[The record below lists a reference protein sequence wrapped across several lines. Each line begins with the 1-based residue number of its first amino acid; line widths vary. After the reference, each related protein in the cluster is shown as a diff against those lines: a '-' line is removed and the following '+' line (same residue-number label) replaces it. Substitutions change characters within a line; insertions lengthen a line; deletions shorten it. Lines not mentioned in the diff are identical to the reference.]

1 MTPIFEHDDGAMDA
15 IMYLAYLKDLASA
28 VPALT
33 GPEPMLSPEDRR
45 ALDALG
51 PDLVARIV
59 SGDVRPRPRSDPASD
74 FIAPACQI
82 AGAMNRGGQD
92 GELTDAAREE
102 MERKIKEIE
111 EGDQKPGAAP

>member
-1 MTPIFEHDDGAMDA
+1 MTPIFDHDDGAVDA
-15 IMYLAYLKDLASA
+15 IMYIAYLKDLASA

-33 GPEPMLSPEDRR
+33 GPEPMLSPDDRR

-51 PDLVARIV
+51 PDLVSRII

-74 FIAPACQI
+74 LVAPGFQI
-82 AGAMNRGGQD
+82 AGAMHRGGED

-102 MERKIKEIE
+102 MERKIREIE
-111 EGDQKPGAAP
+111 EGDEKPGAAP